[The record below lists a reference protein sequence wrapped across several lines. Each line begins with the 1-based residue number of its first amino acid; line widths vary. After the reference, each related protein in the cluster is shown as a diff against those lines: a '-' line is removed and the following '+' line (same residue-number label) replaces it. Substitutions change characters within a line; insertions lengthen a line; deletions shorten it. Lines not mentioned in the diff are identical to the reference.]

1 MSQIQKSGNGTDSS
15 QTYSHVFVY
24 RIPKRNHKPL
34 LELQEKLRA
43 IYKRHGMLES
53 HIYQL
58 GKSNVF
64 EGFEGF
70 DKVLGIKPDE
80 EIWIEVDSY
89 KSATEFARI
98 VAEIGQDAAA
108 GPLWGEL
115 AQLTSDHPVVM
126 GEFELLSKM

>member
-1 MSQIQKSGNGTDSS
+1 MDSS

-24 RIPKRNHKPL
+24 RIPKRNHKSL

-43 IYKRHGMLES
+43 IYKRHGMLS
-53 HIYQL
+53 SRIYQL
-58 GKSNVF
+58 GNSNVF

-70 DKVLGIKPDE
+70 DKVLGTKSDE

-89 KSATEFARI
+89 ENASEFARI
-98 VAEIGQDAAA
+98 VADIGRDAAA

-115 AQLTSDHPVVM
+115 AKLTSDHPVVM
-126 GEFELLSKM
+126 GEFELLARV